1 MRVKAKKDK
10 KIKPVNGAKCSEL
23 IEKRLQVQDKKN
35 PTKGRRDSAKGWAFL
50 GVALLYMPLPY
61 LMRLSFRMWETLPE
75 LEPSPW

>member
-61 LMRLSFRMWETLPE
+61 LMRLSFRMWAMFPVKEPLP
-75 LEPSPW
+75 W